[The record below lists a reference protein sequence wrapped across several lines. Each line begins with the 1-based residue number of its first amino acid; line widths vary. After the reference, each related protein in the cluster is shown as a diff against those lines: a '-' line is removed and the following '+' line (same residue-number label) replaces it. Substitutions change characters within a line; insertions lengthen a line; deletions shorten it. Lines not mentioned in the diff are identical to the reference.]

1 MTRAGIVFLIV
12 VIINCLIAA
21 VYLLWYLVFK
31 RDQDNRKQYIMHTVI
46 MVLCP
51 VIGPLFFLCGF
62 LKYHFLVFG
71 DRDLSD
77 VEFSKSRH
85 NPRLKADEE
94 RERNIVP
101 VEEAILISDK
111 EKKRKNMLN
120 VLLGETD
127 EALSSIAMA
136 LNSDDSEVA
145 HYAASFLQSK
155 LDLFRENVRRAM
167 QIIQEKESREE
178 SCTED
183 ILALIRYMEQLL
195 KQKVLTQLEQTDY
208 VGQMEGLCQKV
219 YDMAKDQIDPICYS
233 GICRLLI
240 DLKAYDRAEVWGERF
255 AAQYPDQLQA
265 YKLRMR
271 LYFEMEEKD
280 KFFETLDQLKSSNVV
295 IDNQTLK
302 LIRMVQQ

>member
-85 NPRLKADEE
+85 KPRLKADEE

-127 EALSSIAMA
+127 DALSSIAMA

-178 SCTED
+178 PCTED

-219 YDMAKDQIDPICYS
+219 YDTAKDQIDPICYS

-255 AAQYPDQLQA
+255 AVQYPDQLQA

-271 LYFEMEEKD
+271 MYFEMEEKD
-280 KFFETLDQLKSSNVV
+280 KFFETLDQLKASNVV

>member
-12 VIINCLIAA
+12 VIINCLVAA
-21 VYLLWYLVFK
+21 AYLLWYLIFK
-31 RDQDNRKQYIMHTVI
+31 QDQDNRKQYIMHTVI

-51 VIGPLFFLCGF
+51 VIGPLFFICSF
-62 LKYHFLVFG
+62 LKYPFIRIG

-85 NPRLKADEE
+85 KPRLKADEE

-127 EALSSIAMA
+127 DALSSIAMA

-155 LDLFRENVRRAM
+155 LDVFRENVRRAM

-178 SCTED
+178 PCTED

-208 VGQMEGLCQKV
+208 VGQMEGLCQKI
-219 YDMAKDQIDPICYS
+219 YDTAKDQMDPGCYS
-233 GICRLLI
+233 GIGRLLI

-255 AAQYPDQLQA
+255 AGQYPDQLQA

-271 LYFEMEEKD
+271 LYFETEEKD
-280 KFFETLDQLKSSNVV
+280 KFFETLGQLKASNVV

>member
-62 LKYHFLVFG
+62 LKYHFLRFG

-155 LDLFRENVRRAM
+155 LDVFRENVRRAM

-178 SCTED
+178 PCTED

-271 LYFEMEEKD
+271 MYFEMEEKD

>member
-51 VIGPLFFLCGF
+51 VIGPLFFLCSF
-62 LKYHFLVFG
+62 LKYHFLRFG

-85 NPRLKADEE
+85 KPRLKADEE

-178 SCTED
+178 PCTED

-280 KFFETLDQLKSSNVV
+280 KFFETLGQLKASNVV

>member
-62 LKYHFLVFG
+62 LKYHFLRFG

-155 LDLFRENVRRAM
+155 LDVFRENVRRAM

-255 AAQYPDQLQA
+255 AVQYPDQLQA

>member
-62 LKYHFLVFG
+62 LKYHFLRFG

-127 EALSSIAMA
+127 DALSSIAMA

-167 QIIQEKESREE
+167 QIIQEKESSEE
-178 SCTED
+178 PCIED

-219 YDMAKDQIDPICYS
+219 YDTAKDQIDPICYS

>member
-51 VIGPLFFLCGF
+51 VIGPLFFLCSF
-62 LKYHFLVFG
+62 LKYHFLRFG

-155 LDLFRENVRRAM
+155 LDVFRENVRRAM

-178 SCTED
+178 PCTED

-280 KFFETLDQLKSSNVV
+280 KFFETLDQLKFSNVV

>member
-1 MTRAGIVFLIV
+1 MTRAGVIFLIL
-12 VIINCLIAA
+12 VIINCLVAA
-21 VYLLWYLVFK
+21 AYLLWYLVFK
-31 RDQDNRKQYIMHTVI
+31 QDQDNRKQYIMHTVI

-51 VIGPLFFLCGF
+51 VIGPLFFLCSF
-62 LKYHFLVFG
+62 LKYHFVRIG

-85 NPRLKADEE
+85 KPRLKADEE

-111 EKKRKNMLN
+111 EKKRRNMLN

-155 LDLFRENVRRAM
+155 LDVFRENVRRTM
-167 QIIQEKESREE
+167 QIIQEKENGDEP
-178 SCTED
+178 CTED
-183 ILALIRYMEQLL
+183 ILTLIRYMDQLL
-195 KQKVLTQLEQTDY
+195 KQKVLTQVEQTDY
-208 VGQMEGLCQKV
+208 VGQMEGLCQKI
-219 YDMAKDQIDPICYS
+219 YDTARDQIDPGCYS
-233 GICRLLI
+233 GICRLLT

-255 AAQYPDQLQA
+255 AGQYPNQLQA

-271 LYFEMEEKD
+271 LYFETGDKE
-280 KFFETLDQLKSSNVV
+280 KFFETLGQLKASNVV

>member
-1 MTRAGIVFLIV
+1 MTRAGIIFLIV

-21 VYLLWYLVFK
+21 AYLLWYLVFK
-31 RDQDNRKQYIMHTVI
+31 KDQDNRKQYIMHTVI

-62 LKYHFLVFG
+62 LKYHFLRFG

-155 LDLFRENVRRAM
+155 LDVFRENVRRAM

-178 SCTED
+178 PCTED

-219 YDMAKDQIDPICYS
+219 YDTAKDQIDPICYS

-271 LYFEMEEKD
+271 MYFEMEEKD

>member
-85 NPRLKADEE
+85 KPRLKADEE

-178 SCTED
+178 PCTED

-271 LYFEMEEKD
+271 LYFEMEDKD

>member
-51 VIGPLFFLCGF
+51 VIGPLFFLCSF
-62 LKYHFLVFG
+62 LKYHFLRFG

-167 QIIQEKESREE
+167 QIIQEKESRKEP
-178 SCTED
+178 CTED
-183 ILALIRYMEQLL
+183 ILALIRYMDQLL

-208 VGQMEGLCQKV
+208 VGQMEGLCQKL
-219 YDMAKDQIDPICYS
+219 YGTARDQIDPGCYS

-255 AAQYPDQLQA
+255 AGQYPDQLQA

>member
-12 VIINCLIAA
+12 VIIGCLIAA

-51 VIGPLFFLCGF
+51 VIGPLFFLCSF
-62 LKYHFLVFG
+62 LKYHFLRFG

-155 LDLFRENVRRAM
+155 LDVFRENVRRAM

-178 SCTED
+178 PCTED

-208 VGQMEGLCQKV
+208 VGQMEELCQKL
-219 YDMAKDQIDPICYS
+219 YDTARDQIDPGCYS

-271 LYFEMEEKD
+271 MYFEMEEKD

>member
-51 VIGPLFFLCGF
+51 VIGPLFFLCSF
-62 LKYHFLVFG
+62 LKYHFLRFG

-155 LDLFRENVRRAM
+155 LDVFRENVRRAM

-178 SCTED
+178 PCTED

-240 DLKAYDRAEVWGERF
+240 DLKAYDRAEVWEERF

>member
-62 LKYHFLVFG
+62 LKYHFLRFG

-219 YDMAKDQIDPICYS
+219 YDTAKDQIDPICYS

-271 LYFEMEEKD
+271 MYFEMEEKD
-280 KFFETLDQLKSSNVV
+280 KFFETLGQLKASNVV

>member
-77 VEFSKSRH
+77 VEFRKSRH
-85 NPRLKADEE
+85 KPRLKADEE

>member
-62 LKYHFLVFG
+62 LKYHFLRFG

-155 LDLFRENVRRAM
+155 LDVFRENVRRAM

-178 SCTED
+178 PCTED

-280 KFFETLDQLKSSNVV
+280 KFFETLGQLKASNVV

>member
-51 VIGPLFFLCGF
+51 VIGPLFFLCSF
-62 LKYHFLVFG
+62 LKYHFLRFG

-178 SCTED
+178 PCTED

>member
-62 LKYHFLVFG
+62 LKYHFLRFG

-178 SCTED
+178 PCTED

-219 YDMAKDQIDPICYS
+219 YEMAKDQIDPICYS

>member
-62 LKYHFLVFG
+62 LKYHFLRFG

-155 LDLFRENVRRAM
+155 LDVFRENVRRAM

-178 SCTED
+178 PCTED

>member
-1 MTRAGIVFLIV
+1 MTRAGIIFLIV

-21 VYLLWYLVFK
+21 AYLLWYLVFK
-31 RDQDNRKQYIMHTVI
+31 KDHDNRKQYIMHTVI

-51 VIGPLFFLCGF
+51 VIGPLFFLCSF
-62 LKYHFLVFG
+62 LKYHFLRFG

-178 SCTED
+178 PCTED

-208 VGQMEGLCQKV
+208 VGQMEGLCQKI
-219 YDMAKDQIDPICYS
+219 YDTAKDQLDPGCYS

-271 LYFEMEEKD
+271 LYFETEEKD
-280 KFFETLDQLKSSNVV
+280 KFFETLGQLKASNVV

>member
-127 EALSSIAMA
+127 DALSSIAMA

-155 LDLFRENVRRAM
+155 LDVFRENVRRAM

-178 SCTED
+178 PCTED

-208 VGQMEGLCQKV
+208 VGQMEGLCQKL
-219 YDMAKDQIDPICYS
+219 YDTSRDQIDPGCYS

-271 LYFEMEEKD
+271 LYFEMEDKD
-280 KFFETLDQLKSSNVV
+280 KFFETLDQLKASNVV

>member
-62 LKYHFLVFG
+62 LKYHFLRFG

-155 LDLFRENVRRAM
+155 LDVFRENVRRAM

-178 SCTED
+178 PCTED

-233 GICRLLI
+233 GICRLLHSTRI
-240 DLKAYDRAEVWGERF
+240 SCRRISF
-255 AAQYPDQLQA
+255 ACVCI
-265 YKLRMR
+265 LRWKR
-271 LYFEMEEKD
+271 KISFLRRWI
-280 KFFETLDQLKSSNVV
+280 S
-295 IDNQTLK
+295 
-302 LIRMVQQ
+302 

>member
-31 RDQDNRKQYIMHTVI
+31 REQDNRKQYIMHTVI

-62 LKYHFLVFG
+62 LKYHFLRFG

-155 LDLFRENVRRAM
+155 LDVFRENVRRAM

-178 SCTED
+178 PCTED
-183 ILALIRYMEQLL
+183 ILALVRYMEQLL

>member
-51 VIGPLFFLCGF
+51 VIGPLFFLCSF
-62 LKYHFLVFG
+62 LKYHFLRFG

>member
-62 LKYHFLVFG
+62 LKYHFLRFG

-155 LDLFRENVRRAM
+155 LDVFRENVRRAM

-271 LYFEMEEKD
+271 MYFEMEEKD

>member
-62 LKYHFLVFG
+62 LKYHFLRFG

-155 LDLFRENVRRAM
+155 LDVFRENVRRAM

-178 SCTED
+178 PCTED

-240 DLKAYDRAEVWGERF
+240 DLKAYDRAEVWEERF

>member
-51 VIGPLFFLCGF
+51 VIGPLLFLCSF

-85 NPRLKADEE
+85 KPRLKADEE

-127 EALSSIAMA
+127 DALSSIAMA

-155 LDLFRENVRRAM
+155 LDVFRENVRRAM

-178 SCTED
+178 PCTED

>member
-51 VIGPLFFLCGF
+51 VIGPLFFLCSF
-62 LKYHFLVFG
+62 LKYHFLRFG

-85 NPRLKADEE
+85 KPRLKADEE

-155 LDLFRENVRRAM
+155 LDVFRENVRRAM

-178 SCTED
+178 PCTED

-280 KFFETLDQLKSSNVV
+280 KFFETLDQLKASNVV

>member
-94 RERNIVP
+94 RERDIVP

-111 EKKRKNMLN
+111 EKKRTNMLN

-271 LYFEMEEKD
+271 MYFEMEEKD

>member
-136 LNSDDSEVA
+136 
-145 HYAASFLQSK
+145 
-155 LDLFRENVRRAM
+155 
-167 QIIQEKESREE
+167 
-178 SCTED
+178 
-183 ILALIRYMEQLL
+183 
-195 KQKVLTQLEQTDY
+195 
-208 VGQMEGLCQKV
+208 
-219 YDMAKDQIDPICYS
+219 
-233 GICRLLI
+233 
-240 DLKAYDRAEVWGERF
+240 
-255 AAQYPDQLQA
+255 
-265 YKLRMR
+265 
-271 LYFEMEEKD
+271 
-280 KFFETLDQLKSSNVV
+280 
-295 IDNQTLK
+295 
-302 LIRMVQQ
+302 

>member
-1 MTRAGIVFLIV
+1 MTRAGIIFLIV

-51 VIGPLFFLCGF
+51 VIGPLFFLCSF
-62 LKYHFLVFG
+62 LKYHFLRFG

-145 HYAASFLQSK
+145 HYAASFLQNK

-178 SCTED
+178 PCTED

>member
-62 LKYHFLVFG
+62 LKYHFLRFG

-155 LDLFRENVRRAM
+155 LDVFREHVRQAR
-167 QIIQEKESREE
+167 QIIQEKENNDE
-178 SCTED
+178 SCEED
-183 ILALIRYMEQLL
+183 ILILIRYMEQLL

-208 VGQMEGLCQKV
+208 VGQMEGLCQKI
-219 YDMAKDQIDPICYS
+219 YDTAKDQLDPGCYS

-240 DLKAYDRAEVWGERF
+240 DLKAYDRAEIWGERF
-255 AAQYPDQLQA
+255 AGQYPDQLQA

-271 LYFEMEEKD
+271 LYFEAEDKE
-280 KFFETLDQLKSSNVV
+280 KFFETLGQLKASNVV

>member
-1 MTRAGIVFLIV
+1 MTRAGIIFLIV

-21 VYLLWYLVFK
+21 AYLLWYLVFK

-51 VIGPLFFLCGF
+51 VIGPLFFLCSF
-62 LKYHFLVFG
+62 LKYHFLRFG

-178 SCTED
+178 PCTED

>member
-62 LKYHFLVFG
+62 LKYHFLRFG

-271 LYFEMEEKD
+271 MYFEMEEKD

>member
-1 MTRAGIVFLIV
+1 MTRAGIIFLIV

-21 VYLLWYLVFK
+21 AYLLWYLVFK
-31 RDQDNRKQYIMHTVI
+31 KDQDNRKQYIMHTVI

-62 LKYHFLVFG
+62 LKYHFLRFG

-155 LDLFRENVRRAM
+155 LDVFRENVRRAM

-178 SCTED
+178 PCTED

-208 VGQMEGLCQKV
+208 VGQMEGLCQKI
-219 YDMAKDQIDPICYS
+219 YDTAKDQLDPGCYS